1 MAKITHRTV
10 GSLWT
15 PQFTFTV
22 NAANTDPTNLTVR
35 IQNAAGVES
44 VLLNNVLVSTLSGVT
59 TPVAKTATGVFKL
72 NPGVTL
78 DASGFWYAK
87 AEGTGTA
94 QATVQ
99 EQVTVD
105 PDEFTANAGLDL
117 RALVSLPEV
126 KDWLKQLNVDVT
138 SDLRIV
144 RVINDISDRFH
155 EEAEREIKPYGTNPA
170 TRSFPI
176 EQMGPTSPRYIDGV
190 YMGEAG
196 PYSRMVAIGDLTS
209 FTQVQIIDSTDWTTV
224 LETVTLSKITAW
236 PTVRKPWEP
245 ITHLEFLPTVTALY
259 SGMRLAVTGVWGFPL
274 VPGTVR
280 QAVLDAVA
288 WALDT
293 DVEYYREDLSVAA
306 GGPATVQLSLPPAA
320 LAVAEDFRSVS
331 LR

>member
-1 MAKITHRTV
+1 VAKIPHRTV

-22 NAANTDPTNLTVR
+22 GVTNTDPTNLTVR
-35 IQNAAGVES
+35 IQNAAGTES

-78 DASGFWYAK
+78 DASGFWFAK
-87 AEGTGTA
+87 AEGTGAA
-94 QATVQ
+94 QATIQ
-99 EQVTVD
+99 EQVNVD
-105 PDEFTANAGLDL
+105 PDEFTSNAGLDT
-117 RALVSLPEV
+117 RALVSLAET
-126 KDWLKQLNVDVT
+126 KDWLKQLNVDVS

-144 RVINDISDRFH
+144 SVINDISDRFH
-155 EEAEREIKPYGTNPA
+155 QEAEREFKPYGTNPA

-176 EQMGPTSPRYIDGV
+176 EQTGPTVSRYIDGV
-190 YMGEAG
+190 YFGEGG
-196 PYSRMVAIGDLTS
+196 PYSRFLKIGDLTS

-224 LETVTLSKITAW
+224 LETVALGKITAY
-236 PTVRKPWEP
+236 PTVRAPWEP
-245 ITHLEFLPTVTALY
+245 ITGLEFLPTVTALY
-259 SGMRLAVTGVWGFPL
+259 SGMRVAVTGTWGFPA

-280 QAVLDAVA
+280 RAVLDAVA

>member
-15 PQFTFTV
+15 PQFTFSV
-22 NAANTDPTNLTVR
+22 NAVNTDPTNLTVR
-35 IQNAAGVES
+35 IQNAAGTES

-105 PDEFTANAGLDL
+105 PDEFTSNAGLDT
-117 RALVSLPEV
+117 RALVTLAEA
-126 KDWLKQLNVDVT
+126 KDWLRQLNVDVT

-155 EEAEREIKPYGTNPA
+155 QEADREFKAYGTNPA
-170 TRSFPI
+170 TRSFPVETI
-176 EQMGPTSPRYIDGV
+176 GPTAPRYIDGV
-190 YMGEAG
+190 YFGEVGA
-196 PYSRMVAIGDLTS
+196 YSRSLQVGDLTS
-209 FTQVQIIDSTDWTTV
+209 FTQVQIINSVDWVSV
-224 LETVTLSKITAW
+224 LETVPLASITAW
-236 PTVRKPWEP
+236 PTVRAPWEP
-245 ITHLEFLPTVTALY
+245 ITSLEFQYTVTRLY
-259 SGMRLAVTGVWGFPL
+259 PGMRVAVTGVWGFPA
-274 VPGTVR
+274 VPGSVR

-288 WALDT
+288 WALDS
-293 DVEYYREDLSVAA
+293 DVEYYREDLS
-306 GGPATVQLSLPPAA
+306 ATAVGSATTQLSLPPAT
-320 LAVAEDFRSVS
+320 LAVAEDFQRFS